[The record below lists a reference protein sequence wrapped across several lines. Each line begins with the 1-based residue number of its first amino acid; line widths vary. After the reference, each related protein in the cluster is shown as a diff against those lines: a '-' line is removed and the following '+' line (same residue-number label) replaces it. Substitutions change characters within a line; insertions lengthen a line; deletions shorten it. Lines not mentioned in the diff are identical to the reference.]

1 MNKRLFERMG
11 KLLHCHWWVRDLTL
25 FKALFSGTF
34 DHLNCQVNIEGNF
47 FAWWGGGRGMGR
59 VGGMGSFDWY
69 QKLIRG

>member
-47 FAWWGGGRGMGR
+47 FAWWGGRERDG
-59 VGGMGSFDWY
+59 VGLGAWAVLTGTRNS
-69 QKLIRG
+69 

>member
-1 MNKRLFERMG
+1 MNKRLFECMG

-34 DHLNCQVNIEGNF
+34 DHLNCQVNIQGNF
-47 FAWWGGGRGMGR
+47 LLGGGEGEGWGR